1 MCYILLLNSIY
12 LNKLKL
18 PRLNESN
25 NMLPSWQ
32 QCLAAELTFGFQEL
46 SEPGASDTLPTR
58 KYVVVQMLFEKPI
71 TDYKNITV

>member
-1 MCYILLLNSIY
+1 MCYILNSVY

-18 PRLNESN
+18 LRLYESN
-25 NMLPSWQ
+25 HMLPSWQ

-58 KYVVVQMLFEKPI
+58 KHVVVQMLFENWLQEHWSV
-71 TDYKNITV
+71 TQQ